1 MTLTFENDNDVIV
14 FALEKIISFARENQY
29 LFVANCIWWIA
40 GVIGLEA
47 GLINHIDNLESRRHI
62 FKPRE
67 ISSTPRDIA
76 RGVSPEESND
86 NYISD
91 PLRRT
96 RKGRINPTPN
106 SKRQLK
112 KARRLKNK
120 KGLNPKLQAKRETI
134 VSTAV
139 NSRTYQLGIV
149 T

>member
-14 FALEKIISFARENQY
+14 FALERIISFARENRY

-62 FKPRE
+62 YKPRE

-76 RGVSPEESND
+76 QGVSPEESND
-86 NYISD
+86 NYIPD
-91 PLRRT
+91 PLPRT
-96 RKGRINPTPN
+96 WKGRIGPTPK
-106 SKRQLK
+106 SRQQLK
-112 KARRLKNK
+112 KARRLKRK
-120 KGLNPKLQAKRETI
+120 EKTNPKLQARCKAI